1 MPETESAERPGAPC
15 AGATQ
20 ERSSGR
26 RRFLRA
32 AAGVLGAGY
41 AAAAGYPVY
50 RYLASPVE
58 KAALAGAVNE
68 VALPEAAQ
76 LEPGSALIFRFGMR
90 PALLIHHRD
99 GSWAAFSAVCTHLGC
114 TVRYEGEAGRIYCI
128 CHGGVYDPRSGA
140 TLAGPPPR
148 GLDAFKVEVRDD
160 GIIVR
165 RS

>member
-1 MPETESAERPGAPC
+1 MPEGGSADRCDAARPGGVGEP
-15 AGATQ
+15 
-20 ERSSGR
+20 SPGR
-26 RRFLRA
+26 RRFLRV

-68 VALPEAAQ
+68 VSLPDAAR
-76 LEPGSALIFRFGMR
+76 LERGSALIFRFGMR

-99 GSWAAFSAVCTHLGC
+99 GTWTSFSAVCTHLGC
-114 TVRYEGEAGRIYCI
+114 TVRYEGDAGRIYCI

-148 GLDAFKVEVRDD
+148 GLDPFRVEVRDG